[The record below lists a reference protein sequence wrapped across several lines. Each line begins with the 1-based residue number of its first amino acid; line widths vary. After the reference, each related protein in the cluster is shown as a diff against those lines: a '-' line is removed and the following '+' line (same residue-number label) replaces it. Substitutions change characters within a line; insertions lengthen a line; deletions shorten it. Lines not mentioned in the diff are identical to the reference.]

1 MREAIQTDQTNKG
14 IGPYS
19 QAIRANGFVFISGQ
33 LGWALEGK
41 VVAGGIEAQ
50 TEQALKNLTAIL
62 AAAGSGWEKVVK
74 ASVFLKDM
82 NHFNQMNEI
91 YVRVLEGVRPARTAV
106 EVARL
111 PKDALV
117 EIDLIALA

>member
-1 MREAIQTDQTNKG
+1 MREAIQTDQTYKG